1 MTLQNAVK
9 NAKIEGKP
17 RVINPTAN
25 LLEVTVKYDSLN
37 GTTQRKSADLLVRLN
52 RPYDPIKD
60 MYTPYIDP
68 EARKQI
74 NEGGYINPVVS
85 VIPMIK
91 VNGEASE
98 LANVVMDY
106 FKSKFVEQY
115 Q

>member
-1 MTLQNAVK
+1 
-9 NAKIEGKP
+9 
-17 RVINPTAN
+17 
-25 LLEVTVKYDSLN
+25 
-37 GTTQRKSADLLVRLN
+37 
-52 RPYDPIKD
+52 
-60 MYTPYIDP
+60 MYIPYIDP